1 MEQERKNAMD
11 SELEGVAVVIL
22 AAGKGTR
29 MKSDIAKVLH
39 AIHGKPMVEYVVETA
54 RRVAGDDVVVVVG
67 HQADKV
73 RESVAAKFRSEF
85 AFQEEQRGTGHAVQC
100 AMPAI
105 PVGTT
110 DVVILCGD
118 VPLITPESVERL
130 VLRHRNEGAVV
141 TVLTME
147 VDDPSGY
154 GRMVMGE
161 DGRVSGIVE
170 EADAN
175 ASERK
180 IRIVNAGIYCVEKA
194 FLCRAL
200 GELRDEN
207 AQGELYL
214 TDIVRVAHGE
224 KWNIATLKLADPR
237 EAIGVNSPVELAKAA
252 EIMALR

>member
-1 MEQERKNAMD
+1 MVSGLK
-11 SELEGVAVVIL
+11 GVAVVIL

-39 AIHGKPMVEYVVETA
+39 AIHGKPMVEYVAETA

-73 RESVAAKFRSEF
+73 REAVSAKFTSSF
-85 AFQEEQRGTGHAVQC
+85 AIQEVQRGTGHAVQC
-100 AMPAI
+100 AMPEI
-105 PVGTT
+105 PVGMA
-110 DVVILCGD
+110 DVVVLCGD
-118 VPLITPESVERL
+118 VPLITPESVEKL
-130 VLRHRNEGAVV
+130 ILRHRDEGAAV
-141 TVLTME
+141 TVLAME
-147 VDDPSGY
+147 VEDPRGY
-154 GRMVMGE
+154 GRMVMGD

-175 ASERK
+175 ASEK
-180 IRIVNAGIYCVEKA
+180 EIRIVNAGVYCVERA

-224 KWNIATLKLADPR
+224 KRKIEMVKLVDAR
-237 EAIGVNSPVELAKAA
+237 EVIGVNSPVELAKAA
-252 EIMALR
+252 EIMALRGFEKS